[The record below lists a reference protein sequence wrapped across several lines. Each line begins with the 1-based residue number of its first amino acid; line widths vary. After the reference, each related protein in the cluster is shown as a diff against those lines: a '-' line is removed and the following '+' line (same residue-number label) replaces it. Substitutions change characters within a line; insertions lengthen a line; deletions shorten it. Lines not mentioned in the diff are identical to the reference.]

1 MILKIL
7 FLHPLGPALILV
19 LGGAVLAV
27 LRRIARRNAVLAQM
41 IAGRP
46 MSEIPRSRLI
56 QVRLPLA
63 LLAALA
69 AAALLVHL
77 RTLAPRPVLAWTWQP
92 LTVGGSAVEWRVDTW
107 NWAASACIIA
117 LTAVTAV
124 LGEILAVHK
133 SRPRLDVLGVELERT
148 LWLGAAALVFVSS
161 GNILTLASTWLVLD
175 AAIAVRLHIPP
186 PAVPANGQPHANG
199 STPEASARAWG
210 ALSLSGVLIL
220 MLIASLGEGG
230 IRAGLTASRLTA
242 GQLTLLWIAALLRAG
257 VYPLHFWL
265 LGGKGVPQGSWLPV
279 QLLGATAGLW
289 MLGRVH
295 ALAGLNFLR
304 QPEWVGL
311 SALALLG
318 TALVAWTVQDEDQ
331 RWRWIAL
338 NRASL
343 GVMAA
348 YTAAAPGP
356 EALVW
361 SLVAFGLGCALLAVG
376 QTTSALLG
384 WRAPAWLAG
393 LALLGMPGTVGF
405 LARRVLVFP
414 TESAVAAPLFVV
426 VLLAEVLFVAALWQT
441 VQVAAAP
448 QRAEKPST
456 YTAIMLGGAV
466 VVLAIPLI
474 GFGLLPR
481 ILATLAGP
489 PPEDVVSGLARVIG
503 ETRRSVWAGLVLAAA
518 GGVALGIYRERL
530 LSQVRGWQAGIA
542 SIASLE
548 WLYTGLA
555 AGFRLAGSGLQFF
568 ATLGEGEGYL
578 GWLALAV
585 FLVWVLLRG

>member
-1 MILKIL
+1 MILKTL
-7 FLHPLGPALILV
+7 FLHPLGPALILL

-46 MSEIPRSRLI
+46 LSEPPRSRLI

-69 AAALLVHL
+69 AAVLLLNL
-77 RTLAPRPVLAWTWQP
+77 RTLAPRPILAWTWQP
-92 LTVGGSAVEWRVDTW
+92 LTVGGSTVEWRVDAW
-107 NWAASACIIA
+107 NWVASMCIIA
-117 LTAVTAV
+117 LTGVTAL
-124 LGEILAVHK
+124 LGELLAARS
-133 SRPRLDVLGVELERT
+133 SRLRLDVLGVELERT
-148 LWLGAAALVFVSS
+148 LWLGAAAPVFVAS
-161 GNILTLASTWLVLD
+161 GNILTLASTWLLLD
-175 AAIAVRLHIPP
+175 AAIAVRLHIPNTNDK
-186 PAVPANGQPHANG
+186 ASADGRTA
-199 STPEASARAWG
+199 EASARAWG
-210 ALSLSGVLIL
+210 ALSLSGVLVL

-230 IRAGLTASRLTA
+230 IRAALTSPRLTA

-265 LGGKGVPQGSWLPV
+265 LGGKAVSQGNWLPV
-279 QLLGATAGLW
+279 QLIGATAGLW

-295 ALAGLNFLR
+295 AIAGTNFLR
-304 QPEWVGL
+304 QPEWIGL

-343 GVMAA
+343 AVMAA
-348 YTAAAPGP
+348 YIAATPGP

-361 SLVAFGLGCALLAVG
+361 SLVSFGLGCALLATG
-376 QTTSALLG
+376 QATSTLLG

-393 LALLGMPGTVGF
+393 MALLGMPGTVGF

-414 TESAVAAPLFVV
+414 TESPVAAPLFAV
-426 VLLAEVLFVAALWQT
+426 VLLAEVLLVAALWQA
-441 VQVAAAP
+441 VQGSAVP
-448 QRAEKPST
+448 RTTEKPTS
-456 YTAIMLGGAV
+456 YTALLLGGTVVILAV
-466 VVLAIPLI
+466 PLI
-474 GFGLLPR
+474 GFGLFPR
-481 ILATLAGP
+481 ILAALAGP
-489 PPEDVVSGLARVIG
+489 LPGDITNGLGQAIE
-503 ETRRSVWAGLVLAAA
+503 ETRRSVWAGLLLAAA
-518 GGVALGIYRERL
+518 AGVALGIYRERL

-542 SIASLE
+542 NIASLE
-548 WLYTGLA
+548 WLYAGLA
-555 AGFRLAGSGLQFF
+555 GGFRLLGSGLQYF